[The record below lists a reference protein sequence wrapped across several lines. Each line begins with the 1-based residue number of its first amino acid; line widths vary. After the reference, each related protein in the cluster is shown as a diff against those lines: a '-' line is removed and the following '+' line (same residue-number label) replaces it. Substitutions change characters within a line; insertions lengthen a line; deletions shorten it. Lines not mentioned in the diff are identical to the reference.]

1 MIDPAGDVVTY
12 LYDDRG
18 YLTKVSVGGSTGS
31 WRVSGPNRVVSA
43 CWKVVL
49 GVCSLVR
56 TSGSIRALP
65 IGLRRRK
72 TSMSPIF
79 PGRWMKWVLCEQGE
93 TTMRFSESARRF
105 AFLAVC
111 ALACLRSDREA
122 TGGAAPEKAGAA
134 REQATPTATRLELTP
149 LENAALESLR
159 SATEKYRKEMRPL
172 EDRYQMSEEILRT
185 HIIFF
190 APPGKAPPDLK
201 PAFGVVLARDDEK
214 VPPWTLVLFEAAL
227 ESLAKLQERTVSD
240 APFLEYARYHH
251 RGRIGP
257 VLEIMNLEVDCDDV
271 GILIHE
277 WDLTTGEKLEERYP
291 ALLADLYWF
300 EPRTPVRRHFYLQVT
315 PRESNAMGKDEQT
328 WNDYLRR
335 ISRISRIGPDEWP
348 EGPPPV
354 CMSPPSPNRVI
365 VIRMYDAAGNV
376 SNGVQPIWLEPLQW
390 PPLKDREERSSV
402 D

>member
-1 MIDPAGDVVTY
+1 
-12 LYDDRG
+12 
-18 YLTKVSVGGSTGS
+18 
-31 WRVSGPNRVVSA
+31 
-43 CWKVVL
+43 
-49 GVCSLVR
+49 
-56 TSGSIRALP
+56 
-65 IGLRRRK
+65 
-72 TSMSPIF
+72 MSPIF

-93 TTMRFSESARRF
+93 TTMKLPESICRF

-111 ALACLRSDREA
+111 ALACVGSEREA
-122 TGGAAPEKAGAA
+122 TRGAAPEKAGAA
-134 REQATPTATRLELTP
+134 PQQSTPAATRLELTP
-149 LENAALESLR
+149 LERAALESFR
-159 SATEKYRKEMRPL
+159 SATEESRKNRRSAEH
-172 EDRYQMSEEILRT
+172 RYQMSERILRT

-214 VPPWTLVLFEAAL
+214 VPPWTLVLFNAAM
-227 ESLAKLQERTVSD
+227 ESLPKLQERTVSD

-251 RGRIGP
+251 RGRLGP

-271 GILIHE
+271 GILIYE

-291 ALLADLYWF
+291 ALLADPYWF

-315 PRESNAMGKDEQT
+315 SRESNAMGKDEQT

-335 ISRISRIGPDEWP
+335 ISRISRIGPEEWP
-348 EGPPPV
+348 EGPPSI

-376 SNGVQPIWLEPLQW
+376 SNGVQPIWLEPMQW
-390 PPLKDREERSSV
+390 PPLKDREEPFSG

>member
-1 MIDPAGDVVTY
+1 
-12 LYDDRG
+12 
-18 YLTKVSVGGSTGS
+18 
-31 WRVSGPNRVVSA
+31 
-43 CWKVVL
+43 
-49 GVCSLVR
+49 
-56 TSGSIRALP
+56 
-65 IGLRRRK
+65 
-72 TSMSPIF
+72 MSPIS
-79 PGRWMKWVLCEQGE
+79 PGRWMKWVLCEEGE
-93 TTMRFSESARRF
+93 TTMRLSESGRRF

-111 ALACLRSDREA
+111 ALACLGSDREA
-122 TGGAAPEKAGAA
+122 TRVAAPEKTGAA
-134 REQATPTATRLELTP
+134 REQATPIASRLELTP
-149 LENAALESLR
+149 LENAALEGLR
-159 SATEKYRKEMRPL
+159 SATEESRKKMRSV

-201 PAFGVVLARDDEK
+201 PAFGIVLSRDDDK
-214 VPPWTLVLFEAAL
+214 VPPWPPVLFEAAL
-227 ESLAKLQERTVSD
+227 ESLPKLQERKVSN
-240 APFLEYARYHH
+240 APFLEYARYHQ
-251 RGRIGP
+251 RSRIGA

-271 GILIHE
+271 GILIYE

-300 EPRTPVRRHFYLQVT
+300 EPRTPVRRHFNLLVT

-354 CMSPPSPNRVI
+354 CMSPPSPNKVV
-365 VIRMYDAAGNV
+365 VIRIYDAAGNV

-390 PPLKDREERSSV
+390 PPLKDKEEPSSG